1 MSSESKRD
9 QTDLYCWETGSQAT
23 AWKATKGSPL
33 QRDGHIAVIIPGLA
47 FDRLHLSARF
57 CLSYYVLTS
66 AWEHWNWGMTAHF
79 ITNSSLPK
87 PGKIILKKKKTPIS
101 VNPIKG
107 VYTIDNQLISSDYP
121 LIEENLEWNSLW
133 ISKSM
138 IFINE
143 IKLTAKTF

>member
-23 AWKATKGSPL
+23 AWKATKGSLL
-33 QRDGHIAVIIPGLA
+33 QRDGRIAVIIPGLA

-66 AWEHWNWGMTAHF
+66 AWEHWNWGMTA
-79 ITNSSLPK
+79 ILGP
-87 PGKIILKKKKTPIS
+87 PIKIIIKKKKKKTPIS

-107 VYTIDNQLISSDYP
+107 VCTIDNQLVSSDYP
-121 LIEENLEWNSLW
+121 LIEENLGWNSLS